1 MLRPYRPRLPARA
14 VLRGRITLR
23 PYRILIDPHNIYCV
37 PSYGRYVMRPF
48 PVGALHATPSP
59 QGACRCDYLK
69 NGRRACLILLY
80 PLVARIAVRV
90 GPLVARTGRP
100 PLGPLVARMGRPPL
114 GPRTAVCP

>member
-1 MLRPYRPRLPARA
+1 MLRPYRPRLSARA

-69 NGRRACLILLY
+69 NGRRDCLILLY
-80 PLVARIAVRV
+80 
-90 GPLVARTGRP
+90 PLVARTGRP

-114 GPRTAVCP
+114 GPRMGRAS